1 MTLLG
6 TVCLL
11 HKTSPALFAHTN
23 TANNNR
29 TTTTAPSASDPAD
42 VVVARNVTLE
52 ELTSTSAFLLDD
64 DLDLEDGHVTAA
76 AETGPRSL
84 SAVETRLFGRR
95 GLTFD
100 LDYDGGTRSNGSDS
114 TANVDPGKSLLDRIT
129 DGLAGFHPHST
140 SSTFYDRI
148 PQLMINPFETGE
160 ELLKMLRKRAR
171 VDLWGGNPNQCVK
184 GQGQGH
190 EQCSRSPF
198 GGLANGLLRPVTGLA

>member
-11 HKTSPALFAHTN
+11 HKTSPALSAHTN

-29 TTTTAPSASDPAD
+29 TTTNAPSASDPAD

-64 DLDLEDGHVTAA
+64 DLDLEDGHVTA

-171 VDLWGGNPNQCVK
+171 VDMWGGSPNQCVK